1 MALVIA
7 NTYKSDAKPPG
18 TSKIYYGP
26 EMTFGA
32 KSVTVVKHRWVI
44 YYRKFTMAT
53 GNLLVPGG
61 TWKFP
66 KYFQLKKKQSG
77 MP

>member
-1 MALVIA
+1 MALVIE

-26 EMTFGA
+26 EMTLGA
-32 KSVTVVKHRWVI
+32 KSATVVKNRRVI
-44 YYRKFTMAT
+44 FYGKFTTAT
-53 GNLLVPGG
+53 ENLLVSGG

-66 KYFQLKKKQSG
+66 KYF
-77 MP
+77 

>member
-1 MALVIA
+1 MALVIE
-7 NTYKSDAKPPG
+7 NTYESHAKPPG

-32 KSVTVVKHRWVI
+32 KTATVVKNCGVI
-44 YYRKFTMAT
+44 YYRKFTTAT
-53 GNLLVPGG
+53 GNVLVPGG

-66 KYFQLKKKQSG
+66 K
-77 MP
+77 